1 MAIITP
7 ITGTNT
13 TGTKAVINGSSS
25 TNNPTTAE
33 TDAQKKAEDLQKQF
47 LNILLTQLKNQNPL
61 DPMDTKEFTGQL
73 AQFSALEQQINT
85 NVKLDSLLESINT
98 NASSSAFS
106 YIGKEADVAT
116 PMTAYQGGAADWTYT
131 LPSDAKKV
139 TFKVMDS
146 AGNILSQATQND
158 LDAGSYG
165 FKVDAADFSPAPAE
179 GTVLTLKIE
188 ATDADDK
195 AITSTIT
202 TTVLID
208 GVETG
213 EDGVDM
219 RAGGLLFGMGDIT
232 KIRTPKATA
241 TT

>member
-7 ITGTNT
+7 ISPT
-13 TGTKAVINGSSS
+13 TTSGTKAVINGS
-25 TNNPTTAE
+25 TANPTTEEDA
-33 TDAQKKAEDLQKQF
+33 AQKKADELQQQF
-47 LNILLTQLKNQNPL
+47 LNILLTQLQNQNPL

-85 NVKLDSLLESINT
+85 NVKLDSLLASISA
-98 NASSSAFS
+98 NASSSAFT
-106 YIGKEADVAT
+106 YIGKEAEVAT
-116 PMTAYQGGAADWTYT
+116 PMTAYQDGAADWTYE

-139 TFKVMDS
+139 VFKVVDA
-146 AGNILSQATQND
+146 AGNVLSQATQND
-158 LDAGSYG
+158 LDAGTYG
-165 FKVDAADFSPAPAE
+165 FKVSAADFSPPPAE
-179 GTVLTLKIE
+179 GAVLTLKIE
-188 ATDADDK
+188 ATDTNNK

-232 KIRTPKATA
+232 KIRTPKATTA
-241 TT
+241 T